1 MMIGFT
7 IALPPLLARS
17 ISALEPEFVFS
28 PIFMVD
34 SREEDVPQSTTI
46 TPAPRSSD
54 GDFNNWR
61 SKNTSRRIR
70 KEMDLKSMPESFQM
84 REEEP

>member
-7 IALPPLLARS
+7 IALPPSLARS
-17 ISALEPEFVFS
+17 TSAQEPEFVFS
-28 PIFMVD
+28 PIFTVA
-34 SREEDVPQSTTI
+34 SREEDALQNTTI
-46 TPAPRSSD
+46 MLAPKSSD
-54 GDFNNWR
+54 GDFSNWR

-84 REEEP
+84 KEEEL

>member
-1 MMIGFT
+1 
-7 IALPPLLARS
+7 
-17 ISALEPEFVFS
+17 
-28 PIFMVD
+28 MVD

-46 TPAPRSSD
+46 MPAPRSSD